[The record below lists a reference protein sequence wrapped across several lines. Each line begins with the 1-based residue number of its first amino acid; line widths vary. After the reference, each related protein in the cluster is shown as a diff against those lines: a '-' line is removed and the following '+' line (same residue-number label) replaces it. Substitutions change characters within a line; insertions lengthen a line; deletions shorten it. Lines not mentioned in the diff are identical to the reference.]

1 KPSCY
6 HLGDTRLRGDP
17 VRRGDPYAVD
27 RVGWAEQGSAIGSK
41 RKQSVERSFL
51 IQSGFTHRRID
62 PLDFF
67 PGETEHFVG
76 KFVDGRLPA
85 GFVSG
90 RWGRDL
96 MLFHFERAVFIRADR
111 QGLALLSKIQ
121 SRTLMPNHREIARFI
136 VDRILK
142 FS

>member
-1 KPSCY
+1 
-6 HLGDTRLRGDP
+6 
-17 VRRGDPYAVD
+17 
-27 RVGWAEQGSAIGSK
+27 IGSK

-67 PGETEHFVG
+67 PGGTELFVG

-111 QGLALLSKIQ
+111 QGLALLPKIRSGALLPTQ
-121 SRTLMPNHREIARFI
+121 REMAGVI